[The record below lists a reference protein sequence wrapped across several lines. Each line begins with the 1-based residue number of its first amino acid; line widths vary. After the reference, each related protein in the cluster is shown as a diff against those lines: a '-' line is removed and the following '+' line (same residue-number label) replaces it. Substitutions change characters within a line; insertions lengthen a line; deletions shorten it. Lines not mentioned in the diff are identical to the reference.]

1 MANLFQNQFI
11 SVFSHPDSE
20 SKVIP
25 DTETNLTCQ
34 FSNLNYLAEDFI
46 HAIDDMRSNASC
58 DACCIPAIVLKNC
71 KLSLVSPIMYIW
83 EKSFAR
89 GEIPSFYKEQ
99 MVTPI
104 YKKGSKALAA
114 NYRPV
119 ALTSHVIKIFE
130 HVFELVEY
138 LDGNNLICGD
148 QHGFRA
154 GKSCLTQL
162 LIHVDD
168 ILENALQGLE
178 TDVIYLDFAKAF
190 DKVDHDILV
199 RKLTFFGINGLALA
213 WLSDFLSARYQ
224 TVVVNGERS
233 YRSIVKSGVPQ
244 GSVLGPLLFLLFIN
258 DLTKCLNHSVARLF
272 ADDSKI
278 VKSIS
283 SIEDTKLLQEDLENL
298 QLWASQ
304 NNMKLNDTKF
314 QYLSHCF
321 KSKLLDVLPFCNEYK
336 EYITSNGQVL
346 EPFDNVRDLGI
357 EISPDLSW
365 SKHIGS
371 MVTKATQTLA
381 WTLSVFSDRSVQT
394 MLLLYKTYVRSK
406 TEYCCPLWHST
417 KISDIQM
424 IESIQR
430 TFTSKVIGMGSLNY
444 WQRLEKLNLYSLQR
458 RRERFILF
466 YVWKIVNEQISNDL
480 NIQFRFSDRRGIV
493 AMIEPLVNPTSKAQT
508 AYDNSF
514 AVIAL
519 KLWNTLPA
527 KITLLT
533 SFTEFKTAVDNYL
546 CKIPDKPPIQGYPYV
561 NNNSLIT
568 L

>member
-1 MANLFQNQFI
+1 M
-11 SVFSHPDSE
+11 
-20 SKVIP
+20 
-25 DTETNLTCQ
+25 LT
-34 FSNLNYLAEDFI
+34 I
-46 HAIDDMRSNASC
+46 
-58 DACCIPAIVLKNC
+58 LK
-71 KLSLVSPIMYIW
+71 
-83 EKSFAR
+83 
-89 GEIPSFYKEQ
+89 
-99 MVTPI
+99 
-104 YKKGSKALAA
+104 
-114 NYRPV
+114 
-119 ALTSHVIKIFE
+119 
-130 HVFELVEY
+130 
-138 LDGNNLICGD
+138 
-148 QHGFRA
+148 
-154 GKSCLTQL
+154 L
-162 LIHVDD
+162 L
-168 ILENALQGLE
+168 
-178 TDVIYLDFAKAF
+178 
-190 DKVDHDILV
+190 
-199 RKLTFFGINGLALA
+199 
-213 WLSDFLSARYQ
+213 
-224 TVVVNGERS
+224 
-233 YRSIVKSGVPQ
+233 
-244 GSVLGPLLFLLFIN
+244 
-258 DLTKCLNHSVARLF
+258 
-272 ADDSKI
+272 
-278 VKSIS
+278 KSIS

-304 NNMKLNDTKF
+304 NNMELNDTKF

-480 NIQFRFSDRRGIV
+480 NIQFRFSDRHGIV